1 MSSQPIPVLPSVA
14 KAYALL
20 ITHWSRFLM
29 AGLPFTLAYAIQ
41 LWLVQ
46 KALAAPL
53 DGFWLTL
60 DATVMIAATV
70 GSLAFS
76 AMCFRLAVR
85 DEYGGQFGLQLS
97 GDEWRFFLVALLNA
111 ALVLIVALL
120 AAMFAFVVFTT
131 IAGGAVEG
139 AGIDP
144 EESGFDLPMAMSYMG
159 TADWV
164 AAWAVNMVAF
174 LLVAWL
180 VARLSV
186 SFPASF
192 AQKAVRVL
200 SVWTLS
206 EGQAWRILAAMALAG
221 LPLIVV
227 EVALYEAL
235 CMALDARP
243 LLTPVSVGEVMVT
256 DGVFARI
263 PEYLRVAGLFSIVN
277 LPVMAGLYAQFY
289 RARA

>member
-1 MSSQPIPVLPSVA
+1 M
-14 KAYALL
+14 
-20 ITHWSRFLM
+20 
-29 AGLPFTLAYAIQ
+29 
-41 LWLVQ
+41 
-46 KALAAPL
+46 
-53 DGFWLTL
+53 
-60 DATVMIAATV
+60 
-70 GSLAFS
+70 
-76 AMCFRLAVR
+76 R

-144 EESGFDLPMAMSYMG
+144 EDAGFDLPMAMSYMG

-200 SVWTLS
+200 VGLDS
-206 EGQAWRILAAMALAG
+206 ERGSGLAYPGRHGDRRPPAHPGGSRAL
-221 LPLIVV
+221 
-227 EVALYEAL
+227 
-235 CMALDARP
+235 
-243 LLTPVSVGEVMVT
+243 
-256 DGVFARI
+256 
-263 PEYLRVAGLFSIVN
+263 
-277 LPVMAGLYAQFY
+277 
-289 RARA
+289 